1 MQRFDQLDNRRQFL
15 RFMAASPLL
24 VHGAPGWLQL
34 ELGDDGEAI
43 TDPKDALD
51 VFDFREVAEKVLP
64 PAYYGY
70 LATGVDDD
78 GTLRANRKGFKKF
91 QLRVRR
97 LIDVSRIDMSVELLG
112 TRWETPII
120 LAPTSSQKAFHPDGE
135 LAVARAARTKKHLQ
149 VFSTVATSSVEDV
162 TEATGAPVW
171 YQLYPTNDWSIARRL
186 LKRAEAAGCPV
197 VALTIDGQGDGNR
210 ETAQRFAKRDG
221 RNCETCHDW
230 SSWVGLVK
238 RKPMFDDIDVSGVVD
253 EIPPDMDWDYIK
265 RLKDTTTMKLFLK
278 GIVTREDA
286 ELSVENGVDGIIV
299 SNHGGRNEAS
309 DRSTIECLPE
319 IVEAVSGRIPV
330 IIDGGFRRGTDI
342 FKAMALGANAV
353 AIGRPYLW
361 GLSAFGQEGVEAV
374 LEILRRELERIMRQA
389 GTTSVAKISRAHI
402 VDSR

>member
-1 MQRFDQLDNRRQFL
+1 
-15 RFMAASPLL
+15 
-24 VHGAPGWLQL
+24 
-34 ELGDDGEAI
+34 
-43 TDPKDALD
+43 
-51 VFDFREVAEKVLP
+51 
-64 PAYYGY
+64 
-70 LATGVDDD
+70 
-78 GTLRANRKGFKKF
+78 
-91 QLRVRR
+91 
-97 LIDVSRIDMSVELLG
+97 
-112 TRWETPII
+112 
-120 LAPTSSQKAFHPDGE
+120 
-135 LAVARAARTKKHLQ
+135 
-149 VFSTVATSSVEDV
+149 
-162 TEATGAPVW
+162 
-171 YQLYPTNDWSIARRL
+171 
-186 LKRAEAAGCPV
+186 
-197 VALTIDGQGDGNR
+197 
-210 ETAQRFAKRDG
+210 
-221 RNCETCHDW
+221 
-230 SSWVGLVK
+230 
-238 RKPMFDDIDVSGVVD
+238 MFDDIDVSGVVD